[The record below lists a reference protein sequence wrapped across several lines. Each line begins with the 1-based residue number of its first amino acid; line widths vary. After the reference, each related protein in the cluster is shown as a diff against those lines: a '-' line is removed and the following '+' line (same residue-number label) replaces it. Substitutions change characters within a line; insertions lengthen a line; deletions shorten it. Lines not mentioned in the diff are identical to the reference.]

1 MNVVAVV
8 LNWRRAE
15 DTISCV
21 MSLRAFAPSVHAIV
35 VDNASG
41 DGSAERIAEAVPYAD
56 LIRND
61 ANLGYAGGNNTGI
74 RRAMAMDADAV
85 LILNND
91 VVLKPGTVEAL
102 VKALQRHPG
111 WGIAGPIS
119 LNAAAPEIV
128 DFFTATVDVRYAA
141 LSAPGRDELRGGRFT
156 ADAETDYVT
165 GSAMLVRREVLKATD
180 GFDERFFLM
189 WEDVD
194 LALRA
199 RAAGWRSGAT
209 PEAVVLHGRSR
220 SFGGDGAPLQR
231 YFFVR
236 NPYLLVRKHLRGLA
250 RWRAIARITRRYRA
264 WARDPMAPAAVCD
277 AIALGA
283 RHGLRGRFGP
293 PPPDLLAPLLAPARR
308 SS

>member
-1 MNVVAVV
+1 MNIIAVV
-8 LNWRRAE
+8 LNWRGAT

-21 MSLRAFAPSVHAIV
+21 MSLRAFAPQVHPIV

-41 DGSAERIAEAVPYAD
+41 DGSLERIAEAVPYAD
-56 LIRND
+56 IVRNES
-61 ANLGYAGGNNTGI
+61 NLGYAGGNNAGI
-74 RRAMAMDADAV
+74 RRALAMGAEAV

-91 VVLKPGTVEAL
+91 IVLRRGCVDAL
-102 VKALQRHPG
+102 EQALQRHPS
-111 WGIAGPIS
+111 WGIVGPIS
-119 LNAAAPEIV
+119 LRAAAPEIV
-128 DFFTATVDVRYAA
+128 DFFTATVDVGYAA
-141 LSAPGRDELRGGRFT
+141 LSAPGRDELRNGRFT
-156 ADAETDYVT
+156 ADAESDYVT
-165 GSAMLVRREVLKATD
+165 GSAMLVRRAVLQATD

-199 RAAGWRSGAT
+199 RKAGWRCGAT
-209 PEAVVLHGRSR
+209 PEAVVLHGRSG

-236 NPYLLVRKHLRGLA
+236 NPYLLVRKHLSGPA
-250 RWRAIARITRRYRA
+250 RWRAIARISRRYRT
-264 WARDPMAPAAVCD
+264 WARDPMSGRAVGD

-293 PPPDLLAPLLAPARR
+293 PPAELLRPLLTTR
-308 SS
+308 

>member
-1 MNVVAVV
+1 MKIVAVV
-8 LNWRRAE
+8 LNWRGAQ

-21 MSLRAFAPSVHAIV
+21 MSLRAYAPQVHVIV

-41 DGSAERIAEAVPYAD
+41 DGSAERIAEAVPYAE
-56 LIRND
+56 IIQSG
-61 ANLGYAGGNNTGI
+61 ANLGYAGGNNVGI
-74 RRAMAMDADAV
+74 RRALDLGAEAV

-91 VVLKPGTVEAL
+91 IVLKQGCVEAL
-102 VKALQRHPG
+102 AKALARHPE

-119 LNAAAPEIV
+119 LRAAAPEIV
-128 DFFTATVDVRYAA
+128 DFFTATVNVAYAA
-141 LSAPGRDELRGGRFT
+141 LSAPGRDELRAGRFT

-165 GSAMLVRREVLKATD
+165 GSAMLVRRAVIEATG

-209 PEAVVLHGRSR
+209 PDAVVLHGRSG

-236 NPYLLVRKHLRGLA
+236 NPFLLVRKHVHGPIA
-250 RWRAIARITRRYRA
+250 RRRAIARLRRRYKA
-264 WARDPMAPAAVCD
+264 WARDPMSSPAVSV
-277 AIALGA
+277 AIARGA
-283 RHGLRGRFGP
+283 RDGLRGRYGP
-293 PPPDLLAPLLAPARR
+293 PPPELLRPLVT
-308 SS
+308 SSPTR